1 MPPETGRGPAAL
13 RERALFGHG
22 IILTAWPELIA
33 EWLPNWLRFRVALAI
48 VLEWPA
54 LRFWWLWTRSRQDKV
69 LV

>member
-1 MPPETGRGPAAL
+1 
-13 RERALFGHG
+13 
-22 IILTAWPELIA
+22 LTAWPELIA
-33 EWLPNWLRFRVALAI
+33 QWLPDWLRFRVALAI